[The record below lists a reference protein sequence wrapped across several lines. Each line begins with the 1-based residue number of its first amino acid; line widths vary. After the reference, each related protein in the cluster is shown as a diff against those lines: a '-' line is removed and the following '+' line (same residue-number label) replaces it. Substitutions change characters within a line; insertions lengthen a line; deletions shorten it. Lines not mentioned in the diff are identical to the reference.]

1 MHPHPMARRSPFLAI
16 LVVGVAAAGGAGAW
30 WWLRP
35 VPEPMVAAEP
45 LPLPPEPPR
54 IADGPDY
61 DRCLALLRD
70 DSEEALRFATAWDQ
84 TGGGEGARHCH
95 ALALIG
101 MGEPDRAA
109 ERLERLAM
117 GSRAGSAARAAVFGQ
132 AAQAWMMAGDANR
145 AFAASTLALTFAPN
159 DPDLLVDR
167 SVVLAHMSR
176 YADALD
182 DLERVLAVDPERAEA
197 HVFRAAA
204 LRHLD
209 RMELAW
215 QAIER
220 ALTLQPDNAE
230 GLLERGI
237 IRQRR
242 GDMVGARADWR
253 RVMEVAPDSVAADL
267 AEQNLSLAEFGP
279 ARR

>member
-1 MHPHPMARRSPFLAI
+1 MARRIPLLAVTAV
-16 LVVGVAAAGGAGAW
+16 LAAAVAGGLGAW
-30 WWLRP
+30 WTFRGP
-35 VPEPMVAAEP
+35 GPELPVAATDA

-54 IADGPDY
+54 LTDGADY
-61 DRCLALLRD
+61 ERCLALLRE
-70 DSEEALRFATAWDQ
+70 DSEEALRFATAWDA
-84 TGGGEGARHCH
+84 TGGGEGARHCQ

-109 ERLERLAM
+109 ERLERLAIA
-117 GSRAGSAARAAVFGQ
+117 SRAGGAARAAVFGQ

-145 AFAASTLALTFAPN
+145 AFAASTMALTLMPA

-167 SVVLAHMSR
+167 SVVLAHLRR
-176 YADALD
+176 YRDALD
-182 DLERVLAVDPERAEA
+182 DLDRVLALDPERAEA

-204 LRHLD
+204 LRHLEQLD
-209 RMELAW
+209 
-215 QAIER
+215 QAFIAVER
-220 ALTLQPDNAE
+220 GLSLQPDNAE

-242 GDMVGARADWR
+242 GDLTGAQADWR
-253 RVMEVAPDSVAADL
+253 RVIEVAPESVAADL
-267 AEQNLSLAEFGP
+267 AEQNLSLADFGP